1 MASQTPPSE
10 NGLREFAMR
19 FTSTSRGANLAR
31 RVAARHLDAWGHAY
45 ATEPNDT
52 ATLIVAELA
61 ANAVRHGYV
70 PGRDFHLSLSATRT
84 TIRIEV
90 TDTRTERRPPVGDPQ
105 PPPPQA
111 ESGRGR
117 RAGQD
122 DLGGGRHRGRR
133 SVLTWRQNGGDAM
146 TNEGDHTE
154 LGTGA
159 TFNGQVIGKIEH
171 HHGPV
176 PIATASLPPAPT
188 GFTGRDAD
196 LDRLLPVLAPE
207 APDTEMAVVICAVSG
222 LGGIGKTALALYA
235 AHQADADGWFPG
247 GMVFV
252 DLRGYDPDPVTAD
265 QAVLALLD
273 AFGVRG
279 TDLPQTAAAQ
289 YALYRTRLAQQ
300 PERMLLVL
308 DNVSDPAQVAPL
320 LPGTHR
326 HRVLVTSRVQL
337 IDLDARLVDLDP
349 LTPDAAVGL
358 ITRALHISD
367 DRDDR
372 PARQPDALRELA
384 ALCGHIPLALQMAAA
399 MLRRRRYRSIA
410 SLADEIRAAA
420 DPADSL
426 RIRPVL
432 DVTYARLP
440 EDQARV
446 FRFLAMAPTAEADTD
461 AIAAMA
467 ELPANQT
474 LTLLESLT
482 TARVV
487 TPVPTSDAG
496 SMRWRLHDVVR
507 AYAAGLAEASGEAE
521 AARERVLGFYYRL
534 ADAADDHLR
543 WLPGLPVPPLFAG
556 RVEALEWLDV
566 ERANL
571 VAAAQWADDDH
582 HAPTA
587 IDLALCVSR
596 EYLHWRRYFDDQITL
611 CRCAQRAAA
620 RTGDQPGEA
629 MAWNN
634 LGIAM
639 WQAGRVAEAI
649 DAHTRA
655 RDLHQAIGDRN
666 KEAMVWNNL
675 GIALRD
681 AGQVA
686 EAIDAHTRAR
696 DLHQA
701 IGDRNNEAKAWNG
714 LGVAL
719 HEVGR
724 VAEAIDAYRTALE
737 LYAEFDNWYETGRT
751 LHNLALAHRATGDPA
766 AARAAWLK
774 SAEAYT
780 RAKAPTEAADARRS
794 AQQ

>member
-1 MASQTPPSE
+1 MTTAE
-10 NGLREFAMR
+10 NR
-19 FTSTSRGANLAR
+19 
-31 RVAARHLDAWGHAY
+31 
-45 ATEPNDT
+45 
-52 ATLIVAELA
+52 
-61 ANAVRHGYV
+61 
-70 PGRDFHLSLSATRT
+70 
-84 TIRIEV
+84 
-90 TDTRTERRPPVGDPQ
+90 
-105 PPPPQA
+105 
-111 ESGRGR
+111 
-117 RAGQD
+117 
-122 DLGGGRHRGRR
+122 
-133 SVLTWRQNGGDAM
+133 
-146 TNEGDHTE
+146 GDHNE
-154 LGTGA
+154 VGTGA
-159 TFNGQVIGKIEH
+159 TFNGQVIGKVEH

-196 LDRLLPVLAPE
+196 LERLLPVLAPE

-279 TDLPQTAAAQ
+279 TDLPQTATAQ

-326 HRVLVTSRVQL
+326 HRVLVTSRARLV
-337 IDLDARLVDLDP
+337 DLDARLVDLDP
-349 LTPDAAVGL
+349 LTPNAAVGL

-372 PARQPDALRELA
+372 PAREPDALRKLA

-410 SLADEIRAAA
+410 SLTDEIRAAS
-420 DPADSL
+420 DPDDAL
-426 RIRPVL
+426 RIRAVL

-440 EDQARV
+440 AEPARLL
-446 FRFLAMAPTAEADTD
+446 RLLALAPTAEADSD
-461 AIAAMA
+461 AIAAIA
-467 ELPANQT
+467 DLPADQT
-474 LTLLESLT
+474 LTLLELLT

-487 TPVPTSDAG
+487 TPVPTSEPG
-496 SMRWRLHDVVR
+496 SMRWRLHDLVR
-507 AYAAGLAEASGEAE
+507 AYAAGLAEASGEAVE
-521 AARERVLGFYYRL
+521 ARGRVLGFYHQW
-534 ADAADDHLR
+534 ADAADGHLR
-543 WLPGLPVPPLFAG
+543 WLPGLPVPALFAG
-556 RVEALEWLDV
+556 RVEALGWLDA

-571 VAAAQWADDDH
+571 VAAAQWADDDR

-587 IDLALCVSR
+587 IDLALYLG
-596 EYLHWRRYFDDQITL
+596 EYLGWRRYFDDEITV

-620 RTGDQPGEA
+620 RTGDQNREA
-629 MAWNN
+629 MAWSN
-634 LGIAM
+634 LGLALRD
-639 WQAGRVAEAI
+639 AGRVAEAI

-655 RDLHQAIGDRN
+655 RDLFQATGDRN
-666 KEAMVWNNL
+666 REAQAWNNL
-675 GIALRD
+675 GNALR
-681 AGQVA
+681 GVGRVA
-686 EAIDAHTRAR
+686 EAIEAHTRAC
-696 DLHQA
+696 DLFQVT
-701 IGDRNNEAKAWNG
+701 GDRNREAMAWDNLGLALRQAGRAVEAFNGHSRARDLFQATGDGDREAGALNNLG
-714 LGVAL
+714 LGLRVA
-719 HEVGR
+719 GR

-751 LHNLALAHRATGDPA
+751 LHNLARAHQAVGDPA
-766 AARAAWLK
+766 AARTAWLQ
-774 SAEAYT
+774 AADAYT
-780 RAKAPTEAADARRS
+780 RANAPTEAAAARRS